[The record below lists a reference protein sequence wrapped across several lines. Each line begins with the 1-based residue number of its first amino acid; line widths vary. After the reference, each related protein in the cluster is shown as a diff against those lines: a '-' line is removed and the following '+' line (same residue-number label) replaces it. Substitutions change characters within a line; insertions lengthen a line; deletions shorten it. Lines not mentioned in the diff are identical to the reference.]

1 VHAQLA
7 VVNGA
12 GRRGHLS
19 REIEQVTFREERER
33 ERESCCQ
40 NGSGLLRRESEWCR
54 KEETEMRNNN
64 DVCLRCEKKVDP
76 GW

>member
-33 ERESCCQ
+33 ERE
-40 NGSGLLRRESEWCR
+40 LLSEREWPSEER
-54 KEETEMRNNN
+54 ERVVSEGGDR
-64 DVCLRCEKKVDP
+64 DEK
-76 GW
+76 

>member
-1 VHAQLA
+1 VSAQLA

-33 ERESCCQ
+33 ERE
-40 NGSGLLRRESEWCR
+40 LLSEREWPSEER
-54 KEETEMRNNN
+54 ERVVLEGEDK
-64 DVCLRCEKKVDP
+64 DEK
-76 GW
+76 